1 MQILLTNNRAD
12 NNVPKNKQAVTE
24 TFDKPYKS
32 QWETSD
38 YDDVDVL
45 AKSPDGTNISINFHN
60 FGGDYWHVEFH
71 RNHGQA
77 VTGEG
82 DAQRIFAT
90 VLQTIQKFVKKYK
103 PRILEFAASKDVE
116 PGQSSQSRAKL
127 YDRLVQ
133 RYARA
138 WGYDLWRE
146 DNDDHVVYKFSP
158 LEDVTENFAD
168 GLISGKEMLDIFKR
182 MHHEHGYN
190 KQMER
195 WIAKQTWSLDTIEP
209 EQLQDMYNDDE
220 DADPFDRTVW
230 LDDAAVTKYERILS
244 AGHLVNP
251 IIMGLDRTV
260 IDGNHRAQAAK
271 NLHVSIPGYVPVKN
285 DVTENFAAD
294 VMSTDDMIAYISAH
308 DGRTLHQDYL
318 DDLNTFSQFVLKT
331 IPLDTIWT
339 ELPML
344 DRAKVEKYKQMDFS
358 KAPPIVIGDG
368 YILDGYH
375 RATVAK
381 ALGIKSIKAYVGV
394 KGVTENTADGV
405 FEGPKN
411 FADMKLDN
419 NNIQQE
425 LDYYYTGH
433 APANIGG
440 RKDVGSLKGLD
451 IVTFNNGTNTLMFLV
466 NKDDTAVFY
475 VAYRPFGKGVVIG
488 NVRSNGTVRATEVY
502 AYLVDKFGTLY
513 SDTKQ
518 TPQGRKIWDNLAKFY
533 PNLSVTDV
541 GNRLKATNNVNENFA
556 DGKHPEDKG
565 DSKRHG
571 IPKHAT
577 LTQLDKISHQG
588 GRKGQLA
595 HWQANMRRGRA
606 KTRESIEEGI
616 KKTSLSFPDGD
627 IYIGETHIK
636 DRTEKHGIGLA
647 TIEYML
653 SYAVHYHGD
662 EIAALGPESFVI
674 QKNDGTGIGV
684 AKVLQPDDV
693 TYKYIIA
700 TVHPQLRIGRNQHVV
715 RLGRS
720 KHKQQITNEA
730 IAPHGDSWNELNLM
744 KIGQKPAALVGPY
757 EFENLYKPV
766 MRKYNWIWTQVNI
779 SNPDPETLV
788 LGFDRYIIGQPGE
801 QARIARMHQ
810 LLVQMNKNLS
820 NDIRPDADY
829 HIEMGRLLGYSDAD
843 IAEFLKKIN
852 L

>member
-24 TFDKPYKS
+24 TFDQPYKS

-195 WIAKQTWSLDTIEP
+195 WIAKQTWSLYTIEP

-394 KGVTENTADGV
+394 KGVTEN
-405 FEGPKN
+405 
-411 FADMKLDN
+411 
-419 NNIQQE
+419 
-425 LDYYYTGH
+425 
-433 APANIGG
+433 
-440 RKDVGSLKGLD
+440 
-451 IVTFNNGTNTLMFLV
+451 
-466 NKDDTAVFY
+466 
-475 VAYRPFGKGVVIG
+475 
-488 NVRSNGTVRATEVY
+488 
-502 AYLVDKFGTLY
+502 
-513 SDTKQ
+513 
-518 TPQGRKIWDNLAKFY
+518 
-533 PNLSVTDV
+533 
-541 GNRLKATNNVNENFA
+541 FA
-556 DGKHPEDKG
+556 DGKGPGRPG
-565 DSKRHG
+565 DSRRHG

-577 LTQLDKISHQG
+577 LTQLDKIAHQG

-606 KTRESIEEGI
+606 KVNENELGSYMPLDIAQLKELLSIVQDLQEDVDNHSFDVKPGTVAYKQIEQEYRALTAIEYVIENNI
-616 KKTSLSFPDGD
+616 KAINNSELQPGAIFVYDWEYD
-627 IYIGETHIK
+627 DAIGAAQLHVTGTVAELK
-636 DRTEKHGIGLA
+636 WLGSYNSSGKQLMQQGLA
-647 TIEYML
+647 HAKAMGAKTVNLTSKWGSAEY
-653 SYAVHYHGD
+653 YRKQGFTPV
-662 EIAALGPESFVI
+662 
-674 QKNDGTGIGV
+674 
-684 AKVLQPDDV
+684 DDV
-693 TYKYIIA
+693 TDN
-700 TVHPQLRIGRNQHVV
+700 P
-715 RLGRS
+715 
-720 KHKQQITNEA
+720 ITDVGASFKKDIEEA

-744 KIGQKPAALVGPY
+744 KIGQKPVALVGPY

-779 SNPDPETLV
+779 SNPNPEILV

>member
-24 TFDKPYKS
+24 TFDQPYKS

-146 DNDDHVVYKFSP
+146 DNEDHVVYKFSP

-394 KGVTENTADGV
+394 KGVTEN
-405 FEGPKN
+405 
-411 FADMKLDN
+411 
-419 NNIQQE
+419 
-425 LDYYYTGH
+425 
-433 APANIGG
+433 
-440 RKDVGSLKGLD
+440 
-451 IVTFNNGTNTLMFLV
+451 
-466 NKDDTAVFY
+466 
-475 VAYRPFGKGVVIG
+475 
-488 NVRSNGTVRATEVY
+488 
-502 AYLVDKFGTLY
+502 
-513 SDTKQ
+513 
-518 TPQGRKIWDNLAKFY
+518 
-533 PNLSVTDV
+533 
-541 GNRLKATNNVNENFA
+541 FA
-556 DGKHPEDKG
+556 DGKGPGRPG
-565 DSKRHG
+565 DSRRHG

-577 LTQLDKISHQG
+577 LTQLDKIAHQG

-606 KTRESIEEGI
+606 KTNEAA
-616 KKTSLSFPDGD
+616 P
-627 IYIGETHIK
+627 
-636 DRTEKHGIGLA
+636 A
-647 TIEYML
+647 
-653 SYAVHYHGD
+653 HGD
-662 EIAALGPESFVI
+662 NRNEAAMMLAGTKQAALI
-674 QKNDGTGIGV
+674 
-684 AKVLQPDDV
+684 
-693 TYKYIIA
+693 
-700 TVHPQLRIGRNQHVV
+700 
-715 RLGRS
+715 
-720 KHKQQITNEA
+720 NELEFEKLY
-730 IAPHGDSWNELNLM
+730 APHM
-744 KIGQKPAALVGPY
+744 ATH
-757 EFENLYKPV
+757 
-766 MRKYNWIWTQVNI
+766 NWIVKKFWL
-779 SNPDPETLV
+779 PDMEHNFYV
-788 LGFDRYIIGQPGE
+788 IGQPSE
-801 QARIARMHQ
+801 LDRVKRIGQ
-810 LLVQMNKNLS
+810 LVYNMNKS
-820 NDIRPDADY
+820 KQPPDAEY
-829 HIEMGRLLGYSDAD
+829 HTELGHLLGYSEAD
-843 IAEFLKKIN
+843 IEDFLAT
-852 L
+852 

>member
-24 TFDKPYKS
+24 TFDQPYKS

-71 RNHGQA
+71 RNHSQA
-77 VTGEG
+77 VTGDG

-394 KGVTENTADGV
+394 KGVTEN
-405 FEGPKN
+405 
-411 FADMKLDN
+411 
-419 NNIQQE
+419 
-425 LDYYYTGH
+425 
-433 APANIGG
+433 
-440 RKDVGSLKGLD
+440 
-451 IVTFNNGTNTLMFLV
+451 
-466 NKDDTAVFY
+466 
-475 VAYRPFGKGVVIG
+475 
-488 NVRSNGTVRATEVY
+488 
-502 AYLVDKFGTLY
+502 
-513 SDTKQ
+513 
-518 TPQGRKIWDNLAKFY
+518 
-533 PNLSVTDV
+533 
-541 GNRLKATNNVNENFA
+541 FA
-556 DGKHPEDKG
+556 DGKGPGRPG
-565 DSKRHG
+565 DSRRHG

-577 LTQLDKISHQG
+577 LTQLDKIAHQG

-606 KTRESIEEGI
+606 KVNENELGSYMPLDIAQLKELLSIVQDLQEDVDNHSFDVKPGTVAYKQIEQEYRALTAIEYVIENNI
-616 KKTSLSFPDGD
+616 KAINNSELQPGAIFVYDWEYD
-627 IYIGETHIK
+627 DAIGAAQLHVTGTVAELK
-636 DRTEKHGIGLA
+636 WLGSYNSSGKQLMQQGLA
-647 TIEYML
+647 HAKAMGAKTVNLTSKWGSAEY
-653 SYAVHYHGD
+653 YRKQGFTPV
-662 EIAALGPESFVI
+662 
-674 QKNDGTGIGV
+674 
-684 AKVLQPDDV
+684 DDV
-693 TYKYIIA
+693 TDN
-700 TVHPQLRIGRNQHVV
+700 P
-715 RLGRS
+715 
-720 KHKQQITNEA
+720 ITDVGASFKKDIEEA

-744 KIGQKPAALVGPY
+744 KIGQKPVALVGPY

-779 SNPDPETLV
+779 SNPNPEILV

>member
-24 TFDKPYKS
+24 TFDQPYKS

-71 RNHGQA
+71 RNHSQA
-77 VTGEG
+77 VTGDG

-419 NNIQQE
+419 NIQQE

-518 TPQGRKIWDNLAKFY
+518 TPQGRKIWADLAKFY

-577 LTQLDKISHQG
+577 LAQLDKIAHQG

-606 KTRESIEEGI
+606 KTNE
-616 KKTSLSFPDGD
+616 
-627 IYIGETHIK
+627 
-636 DRTEKHGIGLA
+636 A
-647 TIEYML
+647 
-653 SYAVHYHGD
+653 AHGD
-662 EIAALGPESFVI
+662 
-674 QKNDGTGIGV
+674 N
-684 AKVLQPDDV
+684 
-693 TYKYIIA
+693 
-700 TVHPQLRIGRNQHVV
+700 R
-715 RLGRS
+715 
-720 KHKQQITNEA
+720 NEA
-730 IAPHGDSWNELNLM
+730 AMMLAGT
-744 KIGQKPAALVGPY
+744 KPAALINEL
-757 EFENLYKPV
+757 EFEKLYAPH
-766 MRKYNWIWTQVNI
+766 MAAHNWIAKKFWL
-779 SNPDPETLV
+779 PDMEHNFYV
-788 LGFDRYIIGQPGE
+788 IGQPGE
-801 QARIARMHQ
+801 LDRVKRIGQ
-810 LLVQMNKNLS
+810 LVYNMNKS
-820 NDIRPDADY
+820 KQPPDAEY
-829 HIEMGRLLGYSDAD
+829 HTELGHLLGYSEAD
-843 IAEFLKKIN
+843 IEDFLAT
-852 L
+852 

>member
-308 DGRTLHQDYL
+308 DGRTLHQDFL

-394 KGVTENTADGV
+394 KGVTEN
-405 FEGPKN
+405 
-411 FADMKLDN
+411 
-419 NNIQQE
+419 
-425 LDYYYTGH
+425 
-433 APANIGG
+433 
-440 RKDVGSLKGLD
+440 
-451 IVTFNNGTNTLMFLV
+451 
-466 NKDDTAVFY
+466 
-475 VAYRPFGKGVVIG
+475 
-488 NVRSNGTVRATEVY
+488 
-502 AYLVDKFGTLY
+502 
-513 SDTKQ
+513 
-518 TPQGRKIWDNLAKFY
+518 
-533 PNLSVTDV
+533 
-541 GNRLKATNNVNENFA
+541 FA
-556 DGKHPEDKG
+556 DGKGPGRPG
-565 DSKRHG
+565 DSRRHG

-577 LTQLDKISHQG
+577 LTQLDKIAHQG

-606 KTRESIEEGI
+606 KVNENELGSYMPLDIAQLKELLSIVQDLQEDVDNHSFDVKPGTVAYKQIEQEYRALTAIEYVIENNI
-616 KKTSLSFPDGD
+616 KAINNSELQPGAIFVYDWEYD
-627 IYIGETHIK
+627 DAIGAAQLHVTGTVAELK
-636 DRTEKHGIGLA
+636 WLGSYNSSGKQLMQQGLA
-647 TIEYML
+647 HAKAMGAKTVNLTSKWGSAEY
-653 SYAVHYHGD
+653 YRKQGFTPV
-662 EIAALGPESFVI
+662 
-674 QKNDGTGIGV
+674 
-684 AKVLQPDDV
+684 DDV
-693 TYKYIIA
+693 TDN
-700 TVHPQLRIGRNQHVV
+700 P
-715 RLGRS
+715 
-720 KHKQQITNEA
+720 ITDVGASFKKDIEEA

-744 KIGQKPAALVGPY
+744 KIGQKPVALVGPY

-779 SNPDPETLV
+779 SNPNPEILV

>member
-24 TFDKPYKS
+24 TFDQPYKS

-394 KGVTENTADGV
+394 KGVTEN
-405 FEGPKN
+405 
-411 FADMKLDN
+411 
-419 NNIQQE
+419 
-425 LDYYYTGH
+425 
-433 APANIGG
+433 
-440 RKDVGSLKGLD
+440 
-451 IVTFNNGTNTLMFLV
+451 
-466 NKDDTAVFY
+466 
-475 VAYRPFGKGVVIG
+475 
-488 NVRSNGTVRATEVY
+488 
-502 AYLVDKFGTLY
+502 
-513 SDTKQ
+513 
-518 TPQGRKIWDNLAKFY
+518 
-533 PNLSVTDV
+533 
-541 GNRLKATNNVNENFA
+541 FA
-556 DGKHPEDKG
+556 DGKGPGRPG
-565 DSKRHG
+565 DSRRHG

-577 LTQLDKISHQG
+577 LTQLDKIAHQG

-606 KTRESIEEGI
+606 KVNENELGSYMPLDIAQLKELLSIVQDLQEDVDNHSFDVKPGTVAYKQIEQEYRALTAIEYVIENNI
-616 KKTSLSFPDGD
+616 KAINNSELQPGAIFVYDWEYD
-627 IYIGETHIK
+627 DAIGAAQLHVTGTVAELK
-636 DRTEKHGIGLA
+636 WLGSYNSSGKQLMQQGLA
-647 TIEYML
+647 HAKAMGAKTVNLTSKWGSAEY
-653 SYAVHYHGD
+653 YRKQGFTPV
-662 EIAALGPESFVI
+662 
-674 QKNDGTGIGV
+674 
-684 AKVLQPDDV
+684 DDV
-693 TYKYIIA
+693 TDN
-700 TVHPQLRIGRNQHVV
+700 P
-715 RLGRS
+715 
-720 KHKQQITNEA
+720 ITDVGASFKKDIEEA

-744 KIGQKPAALVGPY
+744 KIGQKPVALVGPY

-779 SNPDPETLV
+779 SNPNPEILV

>member
-24 TFDKPYKS
+24 TFDQPYKS

-77 VTGEG
+77 ETGEG

-394 KGVTENTADGV
+394 KGVTEN
-405 FEGPKN
+405 
-411 FADMKLDN
+411 
-419 NNIQQE
+419 
-425 LDYYYTGH
+425 
-433 APANIGG
+433 
-440 RKDVGSLKGLD
+440 
-451 IVTFNNGTNTLMFLV
+451 
-466 NKDDTAVFY
+466 
-475 VAYRPFGKGVVIG
+475 
-488 NVRSNGTVRATEVY
+488 
-502 AYLVDKFGTLY
+502 
-513 SDTKQ
+513 
-518 TPQGRKIWDNLAKFY
+518 
-533 PNLSVTDV
+533 
-541 GNRLKATNNVNENFA
+541 FA
-556 DGKHPEDKG
+556 DGKGPGRPG
-565 DSKRHG
+565 DSRRHG

-577 LTQLDKISHQG
+577 LTQLDKIAHQG

-606 KTRESIEEGI
+606 KVNENELGSYMPLDIAQLKELLSIVQDLQEDVDNHSFDVKPGTVAYKQIEQEYRALTAIEYVIENNI
-616 KKTSLSFPDGD
+616 KAINNSELQPGAIFVYDWEYD
-627 IYIGETHIK
+627 DAIGAAQLHVTGTVAELK
-636 DRTEKHGIGLA
+636 WLGSYNSSGKQLMQQGLA
-647 TIEYML
+647 HAKAMGAKTVNLTSKWGSAEY
-653 SYAVHYHGD
+653 YRKQGFTPV
-662 EIAALGPESFVI
+662 
-674 QKNDGTGIGV
+674 
-684 AKVLQPDDV
+684 DDV
-693 TYKYIIA
+693 TDN
-700 TVHPQLRIGRNQHVV
+700 P
-715 RLGRS
+715 
-720 KHKQQITNEA
+720 ITDVGASFKKDIEEA